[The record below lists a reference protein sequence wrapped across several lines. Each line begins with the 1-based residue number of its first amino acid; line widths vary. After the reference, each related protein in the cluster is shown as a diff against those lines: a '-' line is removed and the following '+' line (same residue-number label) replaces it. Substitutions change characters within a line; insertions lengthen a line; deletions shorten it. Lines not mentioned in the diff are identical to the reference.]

1 MKFGAA
7 SRRVLA
13 LGPGSPSTPLRC
25 VAGFRE
31 SAVERPSAIP
41 SAAFPGACSESGMRP
56 GTQRKTR
63 REAAP
68 NSLSQ
73 SLAARRIV
81 ESPAIDSGG
90 ATAKHELSV
99 PDEAASPPAAL
110 PRAVRCKRR
119 RIAAAPITAAARGGI
134 HDAGHITAAIV
145 ATRSRASLRRRDGSA
160 SRRRRRSG
168 ACRRDLPVALHGEDH
183 RRGGLRLCLD
193 ARRRGHGRRLRQAR
207 HRRRAKRLAE
217 LRQGDQVG
225 LGRRAP
231 RGASRRLHRR
241 PAPVLGR
248 RPVGLSKIFIFDVAQ
263 RPRRAEARQDHRR
276 LRREERRRRRPA
288 RRLCAP
294 RPHADPGLSNKDKDR
309 PAALVEYSNDGNYI
323 ATHWMPTDKDPKGA
337 KIEKTADG
345 YGYDARILPRKNV
358 MLTSSFTGSRT
369 TCGRS
374 ARWRRTPRR

>member
-1 MKFGAA
+1 M
-7 SRRVLA
+7 
-13 LGPGSPSTPLRC
+13 
-25 VAGFRE
+25 
-31 SAVERPSAIP
+31 
-41 SAAFPGACSESGMRP
+41 
-56 GTQRKTR
+56 QRKRNATR
-63 REAAP
+63 DPAQDSPRSGTE
-68 NSLSQ
+68 LISQ

-193 ARRRGHGRRLRQAR
+193 ARRRGRGRRLRQAR

-225 LGRRAP
+225 LGRRAA

-248 RPVGLSKIFIFDVAQ
+248 RPVGLARSSSSTSRATP
-263 RPRRAEARQDHRR
+263 PRRSSSRPSTTSSRRAAAPSART
-276 LRREERRRRRPA
+276 
-288 RRLCAP
+288 AP
-294 RPHADPGLSNKDKDR
+294 MRC
-309 PAALVEYSNDGNYI
+309 PAA
-323 ATHWMPTDKDPKGA
+323 
-337 KIEKTADG
+337 
-345 YGYDARILPRKNV
+345 
-358 MLTSSFTGSRT
+358 
-369 TCGRS
+369 C
-374 ARWRRTPRR
+374 